1 MPTDRHHAPLRRS
14 GDQADHADADM
25 VDHAGMASRGPVYQ
39 STQSTRAF
47 TGESSPGIETALEGS
62 AAAGSGAARQPPG
75 QPRRPRQPSNDTCP
89 TSGQGATI
97 LYPAPRTVLVMR
109 ALPGLGDLLCATPA
123 LRALRAAL
131 PHARITLLGMPELR
145 GLVARYAHLVDEF
158 LCFPGFPGLPESPAN
173 VMTLPGFLRAVQGR
187 FDLALQMHGNGTISN
202 IFVQLLGARR
212 AAGFHAPSL
221 PCPDPA
227 GFAPYPEDQP
237 EPLVWLALLRFLG
250 VPAVG
255 QQLEFPLGPGDE
267 AEMTMVLQGAGVEA
281 DARLALLH
289 VGASELQRRLG
300 PDMLARIADGLALR
314 GFQVVLT
321 GNADER
327 PVAAAVQAHAA
338 RRPVDLSGRSS
349 VGALGA
355 LVRRAQLVVTGDTGV
370 SHLASAL
377 RTPSVVVFLASD
389 VRRWAPLDR
398 TRHHVLDFSATPPS
412 ADAILAEADA
422 VLATAVPAT
431 AVPAEI
437 GADAPGLAAR
447 SAGHMRGARRV
458 LVVPPASGP
467 AELGPAL
474 RRLRATLPDATLV
487 LLADH
492 ADGTDGEAPLVDEVV
507 PIGGPMGFDLDDLP
521 ALIERL
527 AAARLDAALVFT
539 AEGETAFEAA
549 YVAYLAGV
557 PLRAGLGAEF
567 GGGVLS
573 SSVRPPPDGCGAAER
588 HLFLLDQLGL

>member
-1 MPTDRHHAPLRRS
+1 MPIDRHHAPC
-14 GDQADHADADM
+14 DHADMADHADHA
-25 VDHAGMASRGPVYQ
+25 DHADMASRAPGY
-39 STQSTRAF
+39 QSTRAF
-47 TGESSPGIETALEGS
+47 TGECSPGVETSLPGS
-62 AAAGSGAARQPPG
+62 AAAGSGAARQP
-75 QPRRPRQPSNDTCP
+75 RQSSGDTYP
-89 TSGQGATI
+89 ASGHGATI
-97 LYPAPRTVLVMR
+97 LDPAPRTVLVMR

-123 LRALRAAL
+123 LRALRVAL
-131 PHARITLLGMPELR
+131 PQARITLLGLPESR
-145 GLVARYAHLVDEF
+145 GLVARYPHLVDEF
-158 LCFPGFPGLPESPAN
+158 LDFPGFPGLPEASTN
-173 VMTLPGFLRAVQGR
+173 VMALPGFLRAVQGR
-187 FDLALQMHGNGTISN
+187 FDLALQMHGNGTVSN
-202 IFVQLLGARR
+202 ILVQLLGARR
-212 AAGFHAPSL
+212 AAGFHAPAL

-227 GFAPYPEDQP
+227 SFAPYPQDQP

-250 VPAVG
+250 VPAQG

-267 AEMTMVLQGAGVEA
+267 AELAAVLQEAGIAA

-300 PDMLARIADGLALR
+300 PDLLARIADGLALR

-321 GNADER
+321 GNGDER
-327 PVAAAVQAHAA
+327 PVASAVQALAS
-338 RRPVDLSGRSS
+338 RRPTDLSGRSS
-349 VGALGA
+349 VGALAA

-412 ADAILAEADA
+412 SDAILAEADA
-422 VLATAVPAT
+422 VLAQIGTDPLAEIRTDPPAAVPA
-431 AVPAEI
+431 
-437 GADAPGLAAR
+437 G
-447 SAGHMRGARRV
+447 MRGARRV
-458 LVVPPASGP
+458 LVVPPVSGP
-467 AELGPAL
+467 TELGPAL

-487 LLADH
+487 LLAEH
-492 ADGTDGEAPLVDEVV
+492 ADGDDGDATLVDEVV
-507 PIGGPMGFDLDDLP
+507 SIGGPMGFNLDDLP

-573 SSVRPPPDGCGAAER
+573 SWVRPPPDGCVAAER
-588 HLFLLDQLGL
+588 HLFLLSQLGL